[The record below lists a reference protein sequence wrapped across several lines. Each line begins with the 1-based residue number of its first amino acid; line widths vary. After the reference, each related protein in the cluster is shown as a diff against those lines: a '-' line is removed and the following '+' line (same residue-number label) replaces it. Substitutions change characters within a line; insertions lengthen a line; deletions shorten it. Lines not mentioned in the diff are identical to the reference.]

1 MTTPSG
7 RNAGWS
13 EASFSA
19 DVSRRGASS
28 TAKST
33 AAPAAPTST
42 GTISFSKLPVV
53 DRGDRAP
60 VRLERER
67 VERLARQVP
76 LRGERL
82 GGDSLR
88 DDLPAFVQ
96 LVRQVA
102 AVRPHRDARHH
113 LDPGRDDD
121 VELPG
126 PDRRGR
132 VEVRLHRRAALAVDG
147 GPADG
152 LGPAGDHRRHP
163 PDVPALLADLRHAAH
178 LHVLDLGRVEV
189 VAGDEAVQHL
199 RRELVAARSRRATR
213 SACRSGC
220 GRRRRS
226 ALRSSWTEHR
236 LRGWP

>member
-28 TAKST
+28 TANST

-42 GTISFSKLPVV
+42 GTISFSNLPSSIAAIARRC
-53 DRGDRAP
+53 DSSENASSAS
-60 VRLERER
+60 RER
-67 VERLARQVP
+67 FHSEASASAEIPCGTICQR
-76 LRGERL
+76 
-82 GGDSLR
+82 S
-88 DDLPAFVQ
+88 VQ
-96 LVRQVA
+96 LVREVA
-102 AVRPHRDARHH
+102 AVRAHRDARHH
-113 LDPGRDDD
+113 LDAGRDDD

-132 VEVRLHRRAALAVDG
+132 VEVRLHRRAALAVDRC
-147 GPADG
+147 PADG
-152 LGPAGDHRRHP
+152 LRPAGDHRRHP
-163 PDVPALLADLRHAAH
+163 ADVPALLADLRHAPH

-199 RRELVAARSRRATR
+199 RRELVAARARKRPVPPADRAADGVDDQR
-213 SACRSGC
+213 FA
-220 GRRRRS
+220 
-226 ALRSSWTEHR
+226 R
-236 LRGWP
+236 LMDGA